1 MAQIMK
7 TIALFLETNGD
18 YGREFLK
25 GVAQCAHEHKDWR
38 LKLLSLTGIEDAA
51 AFDGCDG
58 IIARAAEAET
68 FARLKATGLPIIDAF
83 CQMHDPDLIGVDLD
97 HRCVGRLAAEFF
109 LRHGFVHFAYCGY
122 RGTRYSDEYLE
133 SYAAALAARGFGCN
147 AYALPEPPCDVAFFD
162 DKPRRPKH
170 PQRLAAWLRSLPS
183 RTAVF
188 CATDLRAY
196 HVVATCQRI
205 GRDVPNDIA
214 VIGVDNDTVLGM
226 CTTPTI
232 SSIDPN
238 AFAIGYAAARFLS
251 AAMKNPVGHLKP
263 RAIHRVKPRGIVERE
278 STAVYPVTSDWLAK
292 VLLHIDANLASPLAS
307 SELERVSGVSH
318 TALNKAFRK
327 SFGVSARRYVLETK
341 MREARRL
348 LETEGWLVKQVAAS
362 TGFVSPKYFCH
373 AYHTYYGHPPSCR
386 PRAAGGGK
394 QGHT

>member
-162 DKPRRPKH
+162 ESDSMGLTFDEAGTWTYSIRERVPEGVEGRVPYKGSVSETIFQMIGGIRSGMGYCGTRTIDE
-170 PQRLAAWLRSLPS
+170 LR
-183 RTAVF
+183 TNAKF
-188 CATDLRAY
+188 
-196 HVVATCQRI
+196 I
-205 GRDVPNDIA
+205 
-214 VIGVDNDTVLGM
+214 
-226 CTTPTI
+226 TI
-232 SSIDPN
+232 T
-238 AFAIGYAAARFLS
+238 S
-251 AAMKNPVGHLKP
+251 AGL
-263 RAIHRVKPRGIVERE
+263 RE
-278 STAVYPVTSDWLAK
+278 SHPHDIYITKEAPNYSTS
-292 VLLHIDANLASPLAS
+292 
-307 SELERVSGVSH
+307 
-318 TALNKAFRK
+318 T
-327 SFGVSARRYVLETK
+327 
-341 MREARRL
+341 
-348 LETEGWLVKQVAAS
+348 Q
-362 TGFVSPKYFCH
+362 
-373 AYHTYYGHPPSCR
+373 
-386 PRAAGGGK
+386 
-394 QGHT
+394 